1 MKSKCLLTVS
11 LASALALAAC
21 KDPTKDK
28 PKAEVTNAVPAAS
41 GAATTPT
48 AAVETLAIDP
58 QNSKVEF
65 VGSKVT
71 GSHDGKLNQFTG
83 TVQLNGD
90 KPETAKIDIDID
102 MKSFETDTEKLTTHL
117 KSADFFDVEKYP
129 KAKFTSTEI
138 TPGGAA
144 GATHTI
150 KGNLTLRG
158 VTKGISFPATVA
170 VKADEVTAKSEFS
183 INRKD
188 FNINYAGKADDLIKD
203 LVLIKLDIRVPRK
216 K

>member
-1 MKSKCLLTVS
+1 MYSKCLLTVG
-11 LASALALAAC
+11 LASALALSGC

-28 PKAEVTNAVPAAS
+28 PRAEVTNAIPAAS
-41 GAATTPT
+41 GQAATPT
-48 AAVETLAIDP
+48 RATETLALNP
-58 QNSKVEF
+58 QNSKIEF

-71 GSHDGKLNQFTG
+71 GSHDGKLNEFTG

-90 KPETAKIDIDID
+90 KPETSKIDISID
-102 MKSFETDTEKLTTHL
+102 MASFETDTAKLTTHL

-129 KAKFTSTEI
+129 KATFTSTEI

-203 LVLIKLDIRVPRK
+203 QVLVKLDLRVPRK

>member
-1 MKSKCLLTVS
+1 VG
-11 LASALALAAC
+11 LASTLALSAC

-28 PKAEVTNAVPAAS
+28 PKAEVTNAIPAAS
-41 GAATTPT
+41 GQAATPT
-48 AAVETLAIDP
+48 EATETLALNP

-71 GSHDGKLNQFTG
+71 GSHDGKLNQFSG

-90 KPETAKIDIDID
+90 KPETSKIDLSID
-102 MKSFETDTEKLTTHL
+102 MASFETDTPKLTTHL

-129 KAKFTSTEI
+129 KATFTSTEI

-158 VTKGISFPATVA
+158 VTKGISFPATVS

-203 LVLIKLDIRVPRK
+203 QVLVKLDIRVPRK